1 MKRTKALGRGLDALI
16 PLEEQPGGMAFLCPV
31 DAITPHP
38 GQPRQRFDPEKL
50 QELVQTIREKGVLSP
65 ILVRSHG
72 EGYQLISGE
81 RRWRAAKMAGLKEIP
96 AILREVS
103 DQEALEL
110 SLIENIQREDLSP
123 LEEARAYQALMEL
136 HNTTQ
141 EELAKRLG
149 KDRSTLANALRLLKL
164 PKPAQEALDKG
175 QITPGHARCILSV
188 KNEQQETL
196 LRAILARGL
205 SVRAAEDMSRAL
217 ARAPQKSR
225 TKSQQL
231 PPEVAWIRDR
241 LRARLSTRVR
251 IQHGRRKGAILIEYY
266 GPQDLE
272 RILRLLGVSPNS

>member
-1 MKRTKALGRGLDALI
+1 MKAREPLGRGLSAILKD
-16 PLEEQPGGMAFLCPV
+16 LEAKSSIRLVPVEQISPSPN
-31 DAITPHP
+31 
-38 GQPRQRFDPEKL
+38 QPRLDIG
-50 QELVQTIREKGVLSP
+50 QESLSELASSIKEKGLLQPV
-65 ILVRSHG
+65 ILRKKG
-72 EGYQLISGE
+72 EGYELVAGE
-81 RRWRAAKMAGLKEIP
+81 RRYRASLLAGLKEIP